1 VQVSATYENRSLWY
15 DQAKTTGW
23 RQIRKAGAAATTC
36 SQTVQTGCVDLNND
50 GVGDLFP
57 DIPRYAEY
65 RESTE
70 RYALNSI
77 TEWRPSSRFKLSFDN
92 TYTRGLQT
100 LNSQL
105 MQINTFSALTSALTL
120 SPTTVVGD
128 GNAAS
133 YVVFQQTPTTNPT
146 TSNALGVTYRNINGT
161 IDRQTYA
168 GTLGAEW
175 KATSRLTLKARAG
188 YSWARAFN
196 DEIDVVG
203 SQYGLTSVTVD
214 YRNVANAP
222 NISLST
228 DPTSYA
234 GINYLQIQ
242 HKPRVNVQEERNF
255 QFDGDYQVGGF
266 LKQIK
271 FGVQRRRDA
280 SELDLSRCDHHV

>member
-1 VQVSATYENRSLWY
+1 MS
-15 DQAKTTGW
+15 
-23 RQIRKAGAAATTC
+23 
-36 SQTVQTGCVDLNND
+36 
-50 GVGDLFP
+50 
-57 DIPRYAEY
+57 
-65 RESTE
+65 
-70 RYALNSI
+70 
-77 TEWRPSSRFKLSFDN
+77 
-92 TYTRGLQT
+92 
-100 LNSQL
+100 
-105 MQINTFSALTSALTL
+105 
-120 SPTTVVGD
+120 
-128 GNAAS
+128 
-133 YVVFQQTPTTNPT
+133 FQQTPTTNPT

-271 FGVQRRRDA
+271 FGVQRRQ
-280 SELDLSRCDHHV
+280 